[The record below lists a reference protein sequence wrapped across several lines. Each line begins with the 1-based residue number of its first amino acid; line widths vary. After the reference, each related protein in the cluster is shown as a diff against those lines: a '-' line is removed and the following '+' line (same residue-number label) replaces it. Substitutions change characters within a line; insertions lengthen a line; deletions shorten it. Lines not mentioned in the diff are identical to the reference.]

1 MHLSSI
7 AADPSLVRHLLRFEV
22 RGETMALFRD
32 LDTDVGRF
40 VFPLGTTGYP
50 VRTDGTTSSD
60 EEASSVVRAAGGH
73 YALVLRSGEGLLL
86 DDHLRPGLKALMDED
101 SVVWVSAAEASLD
114 QAHAAR
120 DRSPHVLAFAADGS
134 DVVDGV
140 YRDGEIAGNAAD
152 MEQRSLR
159 RGGSPAARE
168 AFTGVYSRADDL
180 AFVVSDSEVW
190 FRSVEGPLPWTQTR
204 LEQGYSPKRVLAAT
218 WSFRDQKLWILDRI
232 KRRARLTRVHPFT
245 GHWDTVGEWQLS
257 NDYHDQWLGVAL
269 DGNVILFS
277 SSKKNDAHGA
287 ALFHSVAL
295 HAFAP
300 VEVARLY
307 SHAGELLFEPTID
320 KLGMSLAVP
329 KGRDEIE
336 VLRYTELPGRA
347 ASIEEV
353 ASIL

>member
-1 MHLSSI
+1 
-7 AADPSLVRHLLRFEV
+7 
-22 RGETMALFRD
+22 
-32 LDTDVGRF
+32 
-40 VFPLGTTGYP
+40 
-50 VRTDGTTSSD
+50 
-60 EEASSVVRAAGGH
+60 VVRAAGGH

-257 NDYHDQWLGVAL
+257 LDYHDQWLGVAL